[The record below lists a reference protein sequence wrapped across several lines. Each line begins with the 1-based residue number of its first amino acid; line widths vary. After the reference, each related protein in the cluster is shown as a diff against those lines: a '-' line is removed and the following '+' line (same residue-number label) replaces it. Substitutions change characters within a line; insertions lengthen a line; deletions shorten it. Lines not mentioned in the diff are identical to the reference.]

1 MLPIEEYVAVQR
13 ARGRKVVLTN
23 GCFDVLHLGHVTY
36 LQQARQLGHVLV
48 VGLNSDESIRAL
60 KGPDRPVNPAADR
73 AAVLAALSCVD
84 RVELFDD
91 LTAHRLI
98 ETVRP
103 DVYAKGGD
111 YVAESLP
118 ERHLVRA
125 LGGRVAILEHLAGRS
140 TTAVIARIRADQ
152 GPLTGEISQFPRK
165 THR

>member
-1 MLPIEEYVAVQR
+1 MLPLEEYVAVQR

-60 KGPDRPVNPAADR
+60 KGPDRPVNTAADR

-91 LTAHRLI
+91 LTPHRLI

-103 DVYAKGGD
+103 DVYAKGVD
-111 YVAESLP
+111 YLAESLP
-118 ERHLVRA
+118 ERDLVRA

-140 TTAVIARIRADQ
+140 TTAVIARIRADNTME
-152 GPLTGEISQFPRK
+152 GA
-165 THR
+165 